1 MKDRLSDLKGIAKG
15 LAEGLAKERTSPLFK
30 QVCAS
35 PKDALVTPSVAR
47 SVLQKIARR
56 EAWASRRFPN
66 SLRSAEV
73 WHRDR
78 WNSYLGD
85 REGRPHIVQKHSS
98 NEHWLASGLR

>member
-1 MKDRLSDLKGIAKG
+1 MKGRLNDFMGIAEG
-15 LAEGLAKERTSPLFK
+15 LAEGLAKERTSSRFK
-30 QVCAS
+30 QRCTF
-35 PKDALVTPSVAR
+35 PRDALVALSIAR
-47 SVLQKIARR
+47 FVLQKIARR
-56 EAWASRRFPN
+56 EAWGSRLFPN